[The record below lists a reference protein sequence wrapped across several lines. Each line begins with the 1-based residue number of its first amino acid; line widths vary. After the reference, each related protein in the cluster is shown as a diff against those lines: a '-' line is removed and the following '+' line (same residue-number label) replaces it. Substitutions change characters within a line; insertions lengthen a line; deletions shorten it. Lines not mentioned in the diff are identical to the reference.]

1 MSRYGPEYWDKY
13 GSYRTPIAFHLS
25 VLVLLRAYFIWIVA
39 GLSRRPELDLMSIF
53 FKSKNDFF
61 IAIAIGAIA
70 IVPIILFCLRRPR
83 ESHKSS
89 ELLAKIWRY
98 MRWPLILC
106 AVIDLTWLS
115 IQAAHSYYHFSLF
128 LAIQMVVVLWVLW
141 YLAKSRYLTV
151 FFNDWPEPTEKA
163 AAEKRLN
170 KD

>member
-1 MSRYGPEYWDKY
+1 M
-13 GSYRTPIAFHLS
+13 
-25 VLVLLRAYFIWIVA
+25 LL
-39 GLSRRPELDLMSIF
+39 P
-53 FKSKNDFF
+53 
-61 IAIAIGAIA
+61 IGAIA

-89 ELLAKIWRY
+89 ERLAKIWRY

>member
-89 ELLAKIWRY
+89 ER
-98 MRWPLILC
+98 
-106 AVIDLTWLS
+106 
-115 IQAAHSYYHFSLF
+115 
-128 LAIQMVVVLWVLW
+128 
-141 YLAKSRYLTV
+141 LAKSLALYALASYFV
-151 FFNDWPEPTEKA
+151 CGN
-163 AAEKRLN
+163 RLN
-170 KD
+170 LVKYSSGS